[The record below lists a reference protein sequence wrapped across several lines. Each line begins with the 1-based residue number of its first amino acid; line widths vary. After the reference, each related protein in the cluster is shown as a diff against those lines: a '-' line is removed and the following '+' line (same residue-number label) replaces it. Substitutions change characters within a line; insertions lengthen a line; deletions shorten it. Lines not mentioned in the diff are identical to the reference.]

1 MGQCQNWRVMG
12 AETTG
17 DGLLSAT
24 SRDRVCLEVADEPES
39 VRDGRLFVRAQL
51 RDRVAET
58 LIDDAAL
65 VAAELLANAVQHGEP
80 PLVLC
85 VQVEANLVRI
95 EVQDGSSRSPVRP
108 ATTTTNMTGRG
119 IALIEALSHR
129 WGVDRGPDEGKTV
142 WSELVPID
150 AGTNVASGAEVDEM
164 LSRWDDEPASAVER
178 YTVVLG
184 DVPTDLL
191 MAAKAHIDNLVREF
205 SLAAASGSRV
215 PEPLAELIETVV
227 HGFSEAR
234 VAIKRQALAAARN
247 GEPRTRLTLHLPLK
261 AADAGEAY
269 LAALDEADEYARAAR
284 LLTLE
289 TPADHRLFRH
299 WYVHAVVGQL
309 RRIANGEQPDPVVPF
324 EDVLV
329 AEIRRL
335 SEAERRSAR
344 AAQLQRVTA
353 ALARSRTPSDVA
365 AVVVSEGVAALAAS
379 GGGLL
384 VPSGDGEHIAV
395 PGAVGYGEEFVG
407 ALREERLDAPLPAA
421 TTLRT
426 GEAVWIETK
435 EERDRRFPMMHG
447 FEASTVAMCAVPL
460 FVGDRLLGAL
470 RFSFSTS
477 KLFDADER
485 AFVQALAALT
495 AQTLQRT
502 ELYEAERRATLE
514 LQRALLPQSIIG
526 VDGWEFAAHY
536 SPAGGQEAGGDF
548 YDVLPLPDGRLAAI
562 VGDVMG
568 RGVSAAAAMAQ
579 IRSTIRAYA
588 VDDPDPVC
596 VFQRVDTF
604 FNTLEFDQIV
614 TVLYFLLD
622 PSAGTVHAASAGHLP
637 PLLIDQTGCSVV
649 PIPIGLPFGVG
660 LESRDMTSI
669 ELTPGTSL
677 VAITDGLVERRGED
691 IDEGVARLVEACRD
705 MASSSAAATVKHVVA
720 SASSD
725 RDHDDDVTVLVL
737 RRL

>member
-1 MGQCQNWRVMG
+1 MAGT
-12 AETTG
+12 ETTG
-17 DGLLSAT
+17 DGAALSAT
-24 SRDRVCLEVADEPES
+24 ARDRVCLAVADEPES

-51 RDRVAET
+51 RGRFAET

-65 VAAELLANAVQHGEP
+65 IAAELLANAVQHGEP

-85 VQVEANLVRI
+85 VQVEPNRVRI
-95 EVQDGSSRSPVRP
+95 EVQDGSSRSPVRAAP
-108 ATTTTNMTGRG
+108 STTNMTGRG

-129 WGVDRGPDEGKTV
+129 WGVDRGPDDGKTV

-150 AGTNVASGAEVDEM
+150 SGAEPTTGDEIDA
-164 LSRWDDEPASAVER
+164 LLAKWDDEPAEATER

-191 MAAKAHIDNLVREF
+191 IAAKAHIDNLVREF
-205 SLAAASGSRV
+205 SLAANSRALV

-234 VAIKRQALAAARN
+234 VAIKRQAIAAARR
-247 GEPRTRLTLHLPLK
+247 GEPRTRLTLHLPLT

-299 WYVHAVVGQL
+299 WYVEAVVSQL
-309 RRIANGEQPDPVVPF
+309 RRIATGEQPGPVVPF

-353 ALARSRTPSDVA
+353 ALARSRTPADVA
-365 AVVVSEGVAALAAS
+365 DVVVSEGVAALSAS

-395 PGAVGYGEEFVG
+395 PGAVGYGEELVG

-421 TTLRT
+421 MTLRT
-426 GEAVWIETK
+426 GEAVWIETQ
-435 EERDRRFPMMHG
+435 EERDRRFPMMRG
-447 FEASTVAMCAVPL
+447 FEASTIAMCAVPL

-470 RFSFSTS
+470 RFSFATG

-514 LQRALLPQSIIG
+514 LQRALLPQSLVG
-526 VDGWEFAAHY
+526 LDGWEFAAFY

-596 VFQRVDTF
+596 VFERVDKF
-604 FNTLEFDQIV
+604 FNTLEFDQLV
-614 TVLYFLLD
+614 TVLYLLLD
-622 PSAGTVHAASAGHLP
+622 PVVGTVAAASAGHLP
-637 PLLIDQTGCSVV
+637 PLMVQPAGCRVLPV
-649 PIPIGLPFGVG
+649 PAGLPFGVTVG
-660 LESRDMTSI
+660 ERTMESI
-669 ELTPGTSL
+669 ELTPGASL
-677 VAITDGLVERRGED
+677 IAITDGLVERRGED
-691 IDEGVARLVEACRD
+691 IDEGVSRLVEACAGATSLG
-705 MASSSAAATVKHVVA
+705 ASAMVKHVVA
-720 SASSD
+720 SAASSD
-725 RDHDDDVTVLVL
+725 RDHDDDVTVLVM

>member
-1 MGQCQNWRVMG
+1 MG
-12 AETTG
+12 AETSG
-17 DGLLSAT
+17 DGARSAT
-24 SRDRVCLEVADEPES
+24 TRDRVCLEVADEAES

-51 RDRVAET
+51 RDRVADT

-108 ATTTTNMTGRG
+108 APSSTNMTGRG

-129 WGVDRGPDEGKTV
+129 WGVERGPGQGKTV

-150 AGTNVASGAEVDEM
+150 AGTELASVNEIDEM
-164 LSRWDDEPASAVER
+164 LAKWDDEPASGVER

-191 MAAKAHIDNLVREF
+191 IAAKAHIDNLVREF
-205 SLAAASGSRV
+205 SLAAASGSLV
-215 PEPLAELIETVV
+215 PEPLAELIQTVV

-234 VAIKRQALAAARN
+234 VAIKRQAVAAARR
-247 GEPRTRLTLHLPLK
+247 GEPRTRLTLNLPLS

-269 LAALDEADEYARAAR
+269 LAALDEADEYSRAAR

-299 WYVHAVVGQL
+299 WYVEAVVNQL
-309 RRIANGEQPDPVVPF
+309 RRIAAGRQPDPVVPF
-324 EDVLV
+324 EDRLV

-353 ALARSRTPSDVA
+353 ALTRSRTPSDVA
-365 AVVVSEGVAALAAS
+365 DVVVSEGVAALGAS

-395 PGAVGYGEEFVG
+395 PGAVGYGEELVG

-421 TTLRT
+421 MTLRT
-426 GEAVWIETK
+426 GEAVWIETQQ
-435 EERDRRFPMMHG
+435 ERDLRFPMMRG
-447 FEASTVAMCAVPL
+447 FEASTIAMCAVPL

-470 RFSFSTS
+470 RFSFATG
-477 KLFDADER
+477 KLFDVDER

-502 ELYEAERRATLE
+502 ELYEAERRAALE
-514 LQRALLPQSIIG
+514 LQRALLPQSIVG
-526 VDGWEFAAHY
+526 LDGWEFAAY
-536 SPAGGQEAGGDF
+536 YNPAGGQEAGGDF

-588 VDDPDPVC
+588 VDDPDPIS
-596 VFQRVDTF
+596 VFRRVDTF
-604 FNTLEFDQIV
+604 FSTLEFDQIV

-622 PSAGTVHAASAGHLP
+622 PSAGTIAGISAGHLP
-637 PLLIDQTGCSVV
+637 PLVIDAEGVRVV
-649 PIPIGLPFGVG
+649 PVPIGLPFGVTIDEREMA
-660 LESRDMTSI
+660 LI
-669 ELTPGTSL
+669 ELTRGASVL
-677 VAITDGLVERRGED
+677 AVTDGLVERRGED
-691 IDEGVARLVEACRD
+691 IDEGVSRLVEACRGT
-705 MASSSAAATVKHVVA
+705 ASLSASAMIKHVVA
-720 SASSD
+720 SAPTD
-725 RDHDDDVTVLVL
+725 RNHDDDVTVLVL